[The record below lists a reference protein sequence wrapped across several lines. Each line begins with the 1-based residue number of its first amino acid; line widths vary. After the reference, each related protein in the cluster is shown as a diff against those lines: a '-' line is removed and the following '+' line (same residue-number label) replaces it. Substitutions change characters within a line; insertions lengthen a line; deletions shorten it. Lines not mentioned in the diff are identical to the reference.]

1 MESQIHLW
9 TKIGND
15 KMNKK
20 IAFRWLLLIILLPFL
35 LLLKAEA
42 KIADLVSEAT
52 LSNGM
57 KVILIENHKA
67 PLVTFQ
73 VWYRVGSRNES
84 CGKTG
89 LSQMMEH
96 MM

>member
-89 LSQMMEH
+89 LSHMMEH